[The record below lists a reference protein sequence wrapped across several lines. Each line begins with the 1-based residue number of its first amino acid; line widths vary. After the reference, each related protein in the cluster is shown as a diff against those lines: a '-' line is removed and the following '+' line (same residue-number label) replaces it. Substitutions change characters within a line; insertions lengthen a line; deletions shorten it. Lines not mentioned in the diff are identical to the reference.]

1 MAEVTIPKKKWTS
14 QSIFSLLWQLKRLRK
29 RLEKIAKKCYQIS
42 YVPKRVKLYTIR
54 RRDFGAMDRRILQ
67 NCIWKKSPTNNCS
80 LRYISPF

>member
-42 YVPKRVKLYTIR
+42 YPELFTEQY
-54 RRDFGAMDRRILQ
+54 L
-67 NCIWKKSPTNNCS
+67 NW
-80 LRYISPF
+80 